1 MGNQFQET
9 LQYYSQNTRE
19 YAERTNIIDISALYP
34 PFKSLL
40 SSGST
45 LLDLGCGAGRDAR
58 YFAKEGHSV
67 IAIDPCQELLTEAK
81 YRTPLELGRRIW
93 YVAGEVP
100 GLPLFDGC
108 CDGIP
113 QLKEA
118 ELEYAEIHLPKDFII
133 LESY

>member
-67 IAIDPCQELLTEAK
+67 IAIDPC
-81 YRTPLELGRRIW
+81 
-93 YVAGEVP
+93 
-100 GLPLFDGC
+100 
-108 CDGIP
+108 P